1 MSRDL
6 RKDVSS
12 MSLQDESYLN
22 FKGESKFVGYEK
34 TAVTTSIIKV
44 FDSGIVLEETP
55 FMQQKGDK

>member
-34 TAVTTSIIKV
+34 
-44 FDSGIVLEETP
+44 LP
-55 FMQQKGDK
+55 